1 MFELIE
7 GKGQPYPYGT
17 SICGDYVNFSVYA
30 PDAAE
35 VWISFFDRLEQP
47 IGHIQLKDRIKSN
60 WFGAVTGVVEGDY
73 YGYRVLPKAKNGFIE
88 TSKQKLLIDPYARK
102 LSRALDWDKDHY
114 KDDSQR
120 MISKSVITDSASHN
134 YQLPAFEFK
143 HRVVYEAHVKG
154 LSKLHPEVPESLRGS
169 YLGACHPSVLRHLK
183 ELGVTTIQFQPL
195 MAFMPEPFIVD
206 KGLTNYWGYNP
217 INFFAAEP
225 RYAVNDAYV
234 ECKEMI
240 KIFRD
245 HGFEVILDVVFNH
258 TAESG
263 FGGPVLS
270 FKGLCANK
278 AYLLEYQEHGELPTF
293 ANYSGCGNTVKV
305 SERYML
311 NLVLDAMRYW
321 VSHMGVS
328 GFRFDLAPVIAREP
342 FDFRA
347 DATFFKIVNQ
357 DPVLSQSLLI
367 AEPWDIG
374 PGGYQVG
381 NFPTKWLEVNDKFRD
396 VVKGFWRG
404 DKGLKG
410 EFASRFMGSRDLYG
424 KTRRSLFTSVNN
436 VTYHD
441 GFTLHDLVCYENK
454 HNEANLEQNRDGH
467 NHNLSAN
474 YGVEGETKDPAI
486 IDIREQ
492 QKRNLFATL
501 VLSQGTVHLTSGD
514 ELSKTQDGNNNAYC
528 QDNALNYL
536 HWELDP
542 RQQSFL
548 RYCQHIIALKAK
560 HEMLSAMRFEDDKF
574 ENKQNVSLIDWYRPD
589 GSHKTDI
596 DWVYHEHHCFAM
608 HLIADASL
616 NGEEWVFCFNSADHD
631 KEFTLDVLT
640 SKQSWNCVL
649 DTSCGDIDEYAYVDV
664 CSVFNMP
671 ARSLR
676 IYHKLNRRS

>member
-17 SICGDYVNFSVYA
+17 SICGNYVNFSVYA

-35 VWISFFDRLEQP
+35 VWISFFDRQEQP
-47 IGHIQLKDRIKSN
+47 LGHVKLKDRIKSN

-73 YGYRVLPKAKNGFIE
+73 YGYRVLPKAKHDFIQ

-102 LSRALDWDKDHY
+102 LSRALNWQPDKY

-120 MISKSVITDSASHN
+120 MISKSVITDSPSQH
-134 YQLPAFEFK
+134 YQLPSYEFK
-143 HRVVYEAHVKG
+143 NRIIYEAHVKG
-154 LSKLHPEVPESLRGS
+154 LSMLHPEVPESLRGS
-169 YLGACHPSVLRHLK
+169 YLGACHPVILRHLK
-183 ELGVTTIQFQPL
+183 SLGVTTIQFQPL
-195 MAFMPEPFIVD
+195 MAFMPEPFIVE

-217 INFFAAEP
+217 VNFFAVEP
-225 RYAVNDAYV
+225 RYAINDAYT
-234 ECKEMI
+234 ECREMI
-240 KIFRD
+240 KIYRD

-263 FGGPVLS
+263 QGGPVLN
-270 FKGLCANK
+270 FKGFCASK
-278 AYLLEYQEHGELPTF
+278 AYLLEHQEHGEFPTF
-293 ANYSGCGNTVKV
+293 ANYSGCGNTLQV
-305 SERYML
+305 SDRYML

-321 VSHMGVS
+321 VSHMGIN
-328 GFRFDLAPVIAREP
+328 GFRFDLASTLAREP

-381 NFPTKWLEVNDKFRD
+381 NFPTRWLEVNDKFRD

-410 EFASRFMGSRDLYG
+410 EFASRFMGSRDIYC

-441 GFTLHDLVCYENK
+441 GYTLHDLVCYEQK
-454 HNEANLEQNRDGH
+454 HNEDNLEHNRDGH

-474 YGVEGETKDPAI
+474 YGVEGETTNT
-486 IDIREQ
+486 DILEIRYQ

-501 VLSQGTVHLTSGD
+501 VLSQGSVHVTAGD
-514 ELSKTQDGNNNAYC
+514 ELSKTQNGNNNAYC
-528 QDNALNYL
+528 QDNEINYL
-536 HWELDP
+536 HWELNH
-542 RQQSFL
+542 RQQAFL
-548 RYCQHIIALKAK
+548 KFCRYIIALKAK
-560 HEMLSAMRFEDDKF
+560 YNILSSMHFEDDKF
-574 ENKQNVSLIDWYRPD
+574 ENKQNVAMTDWYRPD
-589 GSHKTDI
+589 GSHKTEI

-608 HLIADASL
+608 HLISDDSL
-616 NGEEWVFCFNSADHD
+616 KQEWMFCFNSADRE
-631 KEFTLDVLT
+631 KQFKLDVLDD
-640 SKQSWNCVL
+640 KQNWNCIL
-649 DTSCGDIDEYAYVDV
+649 DTSCDDIEEYQYVDV
-664 CSVFNMP
+664 HSVFDMP

-676 IYHKLNRRS
+676 ILLKTNAQ